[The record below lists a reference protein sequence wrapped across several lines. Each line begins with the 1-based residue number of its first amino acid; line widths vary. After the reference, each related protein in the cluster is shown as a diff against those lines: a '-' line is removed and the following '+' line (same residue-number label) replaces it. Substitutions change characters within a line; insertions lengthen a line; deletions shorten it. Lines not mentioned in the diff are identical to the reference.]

1 MYTITLAAVAG
12 ESAKKPV
19 KVEVDPSPVADT
31 LLIAALAALGGLI
44 AASIYGL
51 LSSAVRKRVQIRSP
65 EARTIEQIIP
75 AVNALIEANGPMM
88 QGIIAILEAQKG
100 ECNGNV
106 DAALKVNR
114 EAKKK
119 FDRYL
124 ISQAKVV

>member
-1 MYTITLAAVAG
+1 MNIETILV
-12 ESAKKPV
+12 
-19 KVEVDPSPVADT
+19 
-31 LLIAALAALGGLI
+31 AALAALGGLI
-44 AASIYGL
+44 AASFYGL
-51 LSSAVRKRVQIRSP
+51 LSSAVRKRVTIRSP
-65 EARTIEQIIP
+65 EAKSIEQIVP

-124 ISQAKVV
+124 VSQARVEI

>member
-1 MYTITLAAVAG
+1 MTI
-12 ESAKKPV
+12 
-19 KVEVDPSPVADT
+19 DT
-31 LLIAALAALGGLI
+31 LLVAALAALGGLI

-51 LSSAVRKRVQIRSP
+51 FSSAIRKRVTIHSP
-65 EARTIEQIIP
+65 EAQSIEQMVP

-124 ISQAKVV
+124 VSQAKVV

>member
-1 MYTITLAAVAG
+1 MTI
-12 ESAKKPV
+12 
-19 KVEVDPSPVADT
+19 DT
-31 LLIAALAALGGLI
+31 VLVAALAALGGLV

-51 LSSAVRKRVQIRSP
+51 FSSAVRKRVQIRSP
-65 EARTIEQIIP
+65 EARTIEQMAP

-106 DAALKVNR
+106 DSALKVNR

-124 ISQAKVV
+124 VSQAKVV